1 MSMTAERDLL
11 RVRAAELE
19 FAQVWSCLDEMRGS
33 KGNLHL
39 LSLII
44 ATSLANFVVNFS
56 ENSHT
61 QSEQIIHTQ
70 MTCCFPRVLD
80 QAFESRKAS
89 AAFMGFV

>member
-33 KGNLHL
+33 KGNFHL

-44 ATSLANFVVNFS
+44 ATSLANFVVNFHS
-56 ENSHT
+56 E
-61 QSEQIIHTQ
+61 
-70 MTCCFPRVLD
+70 
-80 QAFESRKAS
+80 
-89 AAFMGFV
+89 